1 MELKNLHKCFL
12 VNLNIIIIFKKKT
25 KTCVIFLSLYSGE
38 FDQPETI
45 WSNEMRRL
53 MIEKIALHIGKKKF

>member
-1 MELKNLHKCFL
+1 MDQKNLHKCFL
-12 VNLNIIIIFKKKT
+12 VKEKKIVKT
-25 KTCVIFLSLYSGE
+25 KDFYFEIILGE

-53 MIEKIALHIGKKKF
+53 MIEKIALHLGKVNIAYTLLS

>member
-1 MELKNLHKCFL
+1 MVQKNLHKCFL
-12 VNLNIIIIFKKKT
+12 VNFEFINSIRRYFSLF
-25 KTCVIFLSLYSGE
+25 FLGE

-53 MIEKIALHIGKKKF
+53 MIEKIAVHIGKSFSNF

>member
-1 MELKNLHKCFL
+1 MEDIRFVL
-12 VNLNIIIIFKKKT
+12 
-25 KTCVIFLSLYSGE
+25 GE

-53 MIEKIALHIGKKKF
+53 MIEKIAVHLGKLLFVFSFH

>member
-1 MELKNLHKCFL
+1 
-12 VNLNIIIIFKKKT
+12 LNI
-25 KTCVIFLSLYSGE
+25 SGE

-53 MIEKIALHIGKKKF
+53 MIEKIAVHLGKLQFVLFNKRKPFDLF

>member
-1 MELKNLHKCFL
+1 MEQKNLHKCFL
-12 VNLNIIIIFKKKT
+12 VKTNNSNSKIEIF
-25 KTCVIFLSLYSGE
+25 FLLGE

-53 MIEKIALHIGKKKF
+53 MIERIAVHIGRI